1 MRNCQKET
9 FFTRGYITTS
19 IILCCP
25 TQNITVS
32 IFMYNCIYIS
42 FSSWSEIH
50 SKDII
55 LDIKNGIMV
64 FRCIFVFHIWLNISS
79 NYLSNFLE
87 AMSLHQNSFQE
98 WLERK
103 LFPCGSLSF
112 TFTFHVR
119 CMSTTGYNE
128 MVTTSKVSQMLF
140 YLILAILQSFHYS
153 NNKRQSHQSLISKC
167 RTDTQN
173 LMFAI

>member
-42 FSSWSEIH
+42 FSSWIET
-50 SKDII
+50 
-55 LDIKNGIMV
+55 LLWNIKNVIMV
-64 FRCIFVFHIWLNISS
+64 GSRCIVVFHIWLNISS

-103 LFPCGSLSF
+103 LFPSGSLSF

>member
-1 MRNCQKET
+1 MRSVYFDSVFKIQVIHPGYFSWET
-9 FFTRGYITTS
+9 HKA
-19 IILCCP
+19 
-25 TQNITVS
+25 
-32 IFMYNCIYIS
+32 S
-42 FSSWSEIH
+42 F
-50 SKDII
+50 

-64 FRCIFVFHIWLNISS
+64 VSRCIFVFHIWLNISS

-87 AMSLHQNSFQE
+87 AISLHQNSFQE

>member
-32 IFMYNCIYIS
+32 ILMYNCIYIS
-42 FSSWSEIH
+42 FSSWSDMLV
-50 SKDII
+50 S
-55 LDIKNGIMV
+55 
-64 FRCIFVFHIWLNISS
+64 RCIFVFHIWLNISS

-87 AMSLHQNSFQE
+87 AMALHQNSFQE